1 MNIREVTLKALK
13 EGRGMTRKSYGFQP
27 PILLPTNTDKCVIV
41 IPFNKKKI
49 KLNRWNPNL
58 DDLLAEDWYVYG

>member
-1 MNIREVTLKALK
+1 
-13 EGRGMTRKSYGFQP
+13 MTRKSYGFQP
-27 PILLPTNTDKCVIV
+27 PILLPTNTEKCVIV